1 MITIT
6 NKALKSLP
14 LSALLCSMVMAS
26 VFSYAGDGHPHGG
39 AHGAESH
46 DDHGHDGHSD
56 EPALVYTHYTDAT
69 ELFVEFPPLV
79 VNKPSTFVAHFTRMD
94 NFKPLTH
101 GVLDVHLKQHNK
113 TAARFRVKS
122 PARTGIFLPDVTA
135 KKAGKYQ
142 LLLEVRDGDLHAIH
156 DLGEVTVFADAAA
169 VVIDQEEAEG
179 EVSYLKEQQWVN
191 SFAIVQTQARPLR
204 SSVPGFGTV
213 TAPADGFAVVRA
225 PSDGY
230 FSAEFFLNAGESVK
244 QSQLLGVLIPRL
256 GEGADIG
263 NLLVN
268 VEKTRAQKQLAEAD
282 VKRLQGLF
290 NQGAIA
296 EKRLLEAKQNLEV
309 ARVEFQ
315 TNQSRL
321 SQHSVSQHSVSQHSG
336 KTTKAGMALTAPI
349 AGELVDVSV
358 RPGSFVRAG
367 DALFTIADPHR
378 RWLDIQIPEKFGAN
392 IAKVTGAW
400 LAEEER
406 PRVLDAST
414 GAQVINVSR
423 QVNPAT
429 RTLSA
434 AIQYPSAAGPHLLG
448 ARYPVNV
455 YVSEPSNTLV
465 LPASAIIDD
474 GGQAVVYVQSGGET
488 FARRAVVLGIQ
499 DGPWVEVLNGVE
511 PNEWVVS
518 EGAYYV
524 KLASTGGDAIG
535 HGHAH

>member
-1 MITIT
+1 MFTIT
-6 NKALKSLP
+6 NNVLKRLP
-14 LSALLCSMVMAS
+14 LSALLCSMVMVSA
-26 VFSYAGDGHPHGG
+26 FSYAGGGHPHGEER
-39 AHGAESH
+39 GAESH
-46 DDHGHDGHSD
+46 GDHVGHSD
-56 EPALVYTHYTDAT
+56 EPALVYTHYTDTT

-79 VNKPSTFVAHFTRMD
+79 VGEPSTFVAHFTRMD
-94 NFKPLTH
+94 NFKPLTS
-101 GVLDVHLKQHNK
+101 GVLDIHLKQNNK

-156 DLGEVTVFADAAA
+156 DLGEVTVFPDSAS
-169 VVIDQEEAEG
+169 VTIDQDEAEG
-179 EVSYLKEQQWVN
+179 EINYLKEQQWVN
-191 SFAIVQTQARPLR
+191 PFAIVQTQARPLR
-204 SSVPGFGTV
+204 RSVPGFGTV
-213 TAPADGFAVVRA
+213 TAPADGFAIVRA

-230 FSAEFFLNAGESVK
+230 FSTERFLNAGERVTP
-244 QSQLLGVLIPRL
+244 SQALGTLIPRL
-256 GEGADIG
+256 GDGADIG

-268 VEKTRAQKQLAEAD
+268 LEKARAQRQLAEAD

-290 NQGAIA
+290 DQGAIP

-315 TNQSRL
+315 TNESRL
-321 SQHSVSQHSVSQHSG
+321 TQRSG
-336 KTTKAGMALTAPI
+336 KVTQAGIALTAPV

-367 DALFTIADPHR
+367 DALFTIADSER
-378 RWLDIQIPEKFGAN
+378 RWLDIQIPEKFGSN
-392 IAKVTGAW
+392 IATATGSW
-400 LAEEER
+400 LIDEGQ
-406 PRVLDAST
+406 PRVLDATT
-414 GAQVINVSR
+414 GAQVIKVSR
-423 QVNPAT
+423 QVNPST

-434 AIQYPSAAGPHLLG
+434 AIQYPSNAGPNLLG
-448 ARYPVNV
+448 ARFPVHV
-455 YVSEPSNTLV
+455 YVSEPSNTLAV
-465 LPASAIIDD
+465 PTGAVIDD

-488 FARRAVVLGIQ
+488 FARRTVVLGIR
-499 DGPWVEVLNGVE
+499 DGPWVEILKGVE
-511 PNEWVVS
+511 PAEWVVS